1 MSGKYSTWISHQ
13 QCTTNCQH
21 SLQQSERKGGQ
32 GDGHWGQYGRKSLS
46 MFPTKTIV
54 IAEHSEGSEAGC
66 EFIINEKEELL
77 LRLGLILLLE
87 SDLT

>member
-1 MSGKYSTWISHQ
+1 
-13 QCTTNCQH
+13 
-21 SLQQSERKGGQ
+21 
-32 GDGHWGQYGRKSLS
+32 

-66 EFIINEKEELL
+66 EFIINEEKKLP

-87 SDLT
+87 SDST